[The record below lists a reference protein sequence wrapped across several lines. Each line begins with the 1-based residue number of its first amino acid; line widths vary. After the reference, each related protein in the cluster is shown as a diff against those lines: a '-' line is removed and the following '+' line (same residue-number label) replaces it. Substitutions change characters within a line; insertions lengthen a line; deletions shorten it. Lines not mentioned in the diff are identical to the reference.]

1 MKQLETCFISAFSVA
16 MPLRNDEIDQNW
28 RRLAAA
34 AQKGDAAAYRSLL
47 TELVP
52 VIKRSLSKSLPAPDI
67 ADDVVQE
74 VLISVH
80 KALHT
85 YEVDRPFTPWLM
97 AIVNFRRTDFL
108 RGYYAAQG
116 NKQIPLDSVEI
127 PAYFNQDDTG
137 VQEQQEAHLKD
148 ALNSLPE
155 RQKNVVEM
163 LKLEGLST
171 REVADKTG
179 MSESAIKVTM
189 HRALQKL
196 KEKLKEKLA

>member
-1 MKQLETCFISAFSVA
+1 

-34 AQKGDAAAYRSLL
+34 AQKGDAASYRTLL

-52 VIKRSLSKSLPAPDI
+52 VIKRSLNKSLPSPDI
-67 ADDVVQE
+67 ADDIVQE
-74 VLISVH
+74 ALISVH

-85 YEVDRPFTPWLM
+85 YEIDRPFTPWLM

-108 RGYYAAQG
+108 RGYYAAQE
-116 NKQIPLDSVEI
+116 NKQVPLDSVEI
-127 PAYFNQDDTG
+127 PDYLNQDDKG
-137 VQEQQEAHLKD
+137 AQEEQEAHLKD

-155 RQKNVVEM
+155 KQKNVVEM

-196 KEKLKEKLA
+196 KEKIKREAGVT

>member
-1 MKQLETCFISAFSVA
+1 

-34 AQKGDAAAYRSLL
+34 AQKGDAASYRMLL

-52 VIKRSLSKSLPAPDI
+52 VIKRSLNKSLPSPDI
-67 ADDVVQE
+67 ADDIVQE
-74 VLISVH
+74 ALISVH

-85 YEVDRPFTPWLM
+85 YEIDRPFTPWLM

-108 RGYYAAQG
+108 RGYYAAHE
-116 NKQIPLDSVEI
+116 NKQVPLDSVEI
-127 PAYFNQDDTG
+127 PDYLNQDNKDA
-137 VQEQQEAHLKD
+137 QEEQEAHLKD

-155 RQKNVVEM
+155 KQKNVVEM

-196 KEKLKEKLA
+196 KEKIKREAGVT

>member
-1 MKQLETCFISAFSVA
+1 

-34 AQKGDAAAYRSLL
+34 AQKGDAASYRMLL

-52 VIKRSLSKSLPAPDI
+52 VIKRSLNKSLPSPDI
-67 ADDVVQE
+67 ADDIVQE

-85 YEVDRPFTPWLM
+85 YEIDRPFTPWLM

-108 RGYYAAQG
+108 RGYYAAQE
-116 NKQIPLDSVEI
+116 NKQVPLDSVEI
-127 PAYFNQDDTG
+127 PDYLNQDDKG
-137 VQEQQEAHLKD
+137 EQEEQEAHLRD

-196 KEKLKEKLA
+196 KEKIKREAGVT

>member
-1 MKQLETCFISAFSVA
+1 

-34 AQKGDAAAYRSLL
+34 AQKGDAASYRMLL

-52 VIKRSLSKSLPAPDI
+52 VIKRSLNKSLPSPDI
-67 ADDVVQE
+67 ADDIVQE
-74 VLISVH
+74 ALISVH

-85 YEVDRPFTPWLM
+85 YEIDRPFTPWLM

-108 RGYYAAQG
+108 RGYYAAQE
-116 NKQIPLDSVEI
+116 NKQVPLDSVEI
-127 PAYFNQDDTG
+127 PDYLNQDDKG
-137 VQEQQEAHLKD
+137 EQEEQEAHLRD

-196 KEKLKEKLA
+196 KEKIKREAGVT

>member
-1 MKQLETCFISAFSVA
+1 

-34 AQKGDAAAYRSLL
+34 AQKGDAASYRTLL

-52 VIKRSLSKSLPAPDI
+52 VIKRSLSKSLPSPDI
-67 ADDVVQE
+67 ADDIVQE

-85 YEVDRPFTPWLM
+85 YEIDRPFTPWLM

-108 RGYYAAQG
+108 RGYYAAHE
-116 NKQIPLDSVEI
+116 NKQVPLDSVEI
-127 PAYFNQDDTG
+127 PDYLNQDDKG
-137 VQEQQEAHLKD
+137 AQEEQEAHLKD

-155 RQKNVVEM
+155 KQKNVVEM

-196 KEKLKEKLA
+196 KEKIKREAGVT

>member
-1 MKQLETCFISAFSVA
+1 

-34 AQKGDAAAYRSLL
+34 AQKGDAASYRMLL

-52 VIKRSLSKSLPAPDI
+52 VIKRSLNKSLPSPDI
-67 ADDVVQE
+67 ADDIVQE
-74 VLISVH
+74 ALISVH

-85 YEVDRPFTPWLM
+85 YEIDRPFTPWLM

-108 RGYYAAQG
+108 RGYYAAQE
-116 NKQIPLDSVEI
+116 NKQVPLDSVEI
-127 PAYFNQDDTG
+127 PDYLNQDDKG
-137 VQEQQEAHLKD
+137 AQEEQEAHLKD

-155 RQKNVVEM
+155 KQKNVVEM

-196 KEKLKEKLA
+196 KEKIKREAGVT